1 MSVAANSA
9 TGGVHAAAPLVIDVR
24 EGAIAT
30 LTMNRPEKLNAL
42 DIGLTE
48 ALSDRVRQVANDST
62 VRAVVI
68 TGAGRGFSAGG
79 DLGVL
84 RDFRERAAPKE
95 IERLIRAGN
104 DAVFTLATM
113 EKPVIAA
120 VNGPAAGAGMSIAL
134 ACDIRLAGDSA
145 TFAQSFAKV
154 GLFPDF
160 GSTWFLPRLVGVSRA
175 AEMFYS
181 GALITAEEAADLGI
195 VNRVVPNDIL
205 LDEAKTIAA
214 TFAAGPPISIRAIK
228 KTVLSADAEG
238 LRAAL
243 ENEIWQQAQC
253 FQSEDCAE
261 GFAAFFEKRPP
272 VFRGK

>member
-1 MSVAANSA
+1 MSIAANSTA
-9 TGGVHAAAPLVIDVR
+9 GEAQASAPLVMCAC

-42 DIGLTE
+42 DLGLTE
-48 ALSDRVRQVANDST
+48 ALCEAVKRVANDSS
-62 VRAVVI
+62 VRAVVV
-68 TGAGRGFSAGG
+68 TGAGRAFSAGG

-84 RDFRERAAPKE
+84 RDFRKRAAPKE

-104 DAVFTLATM
+104 DAVFALATM
-113 EKPVIAA
+113 EKPVVAA

-134 ACDIRLAGDSA
+134 ACDIRVAGDNA

-181 GALITAEEAADLGI
+181 GALITAKEAAGLGI
-195 VNRVVPNDIL
+195 VNRVVSNDIL

-214 TFAAGPPISIRAIK
+214 TFAAAPPISIRAIK
-228 KTVLSADAEG
+228 KTVLAADAEG

>member
-1 MSVAANSA
+1 MIAAANSA
-9 TGGVHAAAPLVIDVR
+9 VPGGAIAPVVIDTR
-24 EGAIAT
+24 EGSVAT

-48 ALSDRVRQVANDST
+48 ALCDAVKRVASDST
-62 VRAVVI
+62 VRAVVV
-68 TGAGRGFSAGG
+68 TGAGRAFSAGG
-79 DLGVL
+79 DLSVL
-84 RDFRERAAPKE
+84 RDFRKRAAPKD

-104 DAVFTLATM
+104 DTVFTLATM

-134 ACDIRLAGDSA
+134 ACDIRVAGDAA

-175 AEMFYS
+175 AELFYS
-181 GALITAEEAADLGI
+181 GSLITAKEAAWLGI
-195 VNRVVPNDIL
+195 ANRVVPNDIL
-205 LDEAKTIAA
+205 LDEAKAIAA

-228 KTVLSADAEG
+228 KTVLAADADG